1 MKYDERAARRLPW
14 SRKVLVRAVSLW
26 LAMAAIAGCMQPSLA
41 PDGAGMGAR
50 NDEAERIA
58 VELEFWH
65 TYSDLEESVFLGK
78 VLPLFEKQYPHIR
91 VNAVRKYQT
100 DQFKDA
106 LLFAV
111 ADNKQ
116 PDVMRMDIVWV
127 PEFAK
132 KEALSELSRMPGFN
146 AIKDTFIGAL
156 IQTNIYKGGYYG
168 LPVNAN
174 TRAAIYNKNLLEAA
188 GLEGPPSTFEELEEG
203 SERLRA
209 VMPDAYGIGVCCSGG
224 WGMLPY
230 FWSLGGELTDP
241 AYEKASGY
249 LNGEGSRAALNR
261 MKDWMDRGIMSRS
274 ILGEVP
280 GTWDGILKGQL
291 MMIDDAHWFH
301 TVNATGPNKALLED
315 VVIGLFPGSGG
326 GHSALA
332 GGKEGASG
340 SAAGNSNSEGGAPG
354 ISVIGGEN
362 LVLFEG
368 SGHKKEAWD
377 FIRWMTSEEP
387 QRIMAETGLIPTIQ
401 GLENN
406 VTNPLLAPYLEQLK
420 NARPRPPVPNWT
432 AIDEQFARMVE
443 RILAGELPV
452 EEATDRAA
460 AVIDELLKD

>member
-1 MKYDERAARRLPW
+1 MKYNENAARRLQ
-14 SRKVLVRAVSLW
+14 SGAAAFAHSAMLW
-26 LAMAAIAGCMQPSLA
+26 LAVVMIAGCMRPSLA
-41 PDGAGMGAR
+41 PESAGGQAQ
-50 NDEAERIA
+50 NNEAGRYA

-65 TYSDLEESVFLGK
+65 TYSDLEQEVFLNK

-91 VNAVRKYQT
+91 INAVRKYQT
-100 DQFKDA
+100 DQFKDT

-132 KEALSELSRMPGFN
+132 KEALAELSVMPGFN
-146 AIKDTFIGAL
+146 AIKETFIGAL

-174 TRAAIYNKNLLEAA
+174 TRAAIYNKRLLEAA
-188 GLEGPPSTFEELEEG
+188 GLNEPPSTFEELAEA
-203 SERLRA
+203 SERLRS

-241 AYEKASGY
+241 AHAKASGY
-249 LNGEGSRAALNR
+249 LNGEGSRTALAR

-301 TVNATGPNKALLED
+301 TVNATGPNKELLED
-315 VVIGLFPGSGG
+315 VVIGLFPGGG
-326 GHSALA
+326 EQPTSA
-332 GGKEGASG
+332 GT
-340 SAAGNSNSEGGAPG
+340 
-354 ISVIGGEN
+354 SVIGGEN
-362 LVLFEG
+362 LVLFQG
-368 SGHKKEAWD
+368 SEHKQEAWD

-387 QRIMAETGLIPTIQ
+387 QRMMAETGLIPTIQ

-406 VTNPLLAPYLEQLK
+406 VSNRLLAPYLEQLK
-420 NARPRPPVPNWT
+420 NAKPRPPVPNWS
-432 AIDEQFARMVE
+432 AIDEEFARMVE
-443 RILAGELPV
+443 RIMAGEMAV
-452 EEATDRAA
+452 DEATDRAA
-460 AVIDELLKD
+460 ARIDELLKD

>member
-1 MKYDERAARRLPW
+1 MKYDGKAARRLK
-14 SRKVLVRAVSLW
+14 SGAGF
-26 LAMAAIAGCMQPSLA
+26 LAHAALLLLAISMIAGCMRPSLA
-41 PDGAGMGAR
+41 PEGGGGQAR
-50 NDEAERIA
+50 DDEAGRYA

-65 TYSDLEESVFLGK
+65 TYSDLEQEVFLKK

-91 VNAVRKYQT
+91 INAVRKDYT
-100 DQFKDA
+100 DQFKDT

-132 KEALSELSRMPGFN
+132 KEALAELSGMPGFD
-146 AIKDTFIGAL
+146 AIKDTFIGSL
-156 IQTNIYKGGYYG
+156 IQTNMYKGGYYG

-188 GLEGPPSTFEELEEG
+188 GLKGPPSTFEELAEA
-203 SERLRA
+203 SERLRS
-209 VMPDAYGIGVCCSGG
+209 VQPQAYGIGVCCSGG

-241 AYEKASGY
+241 AYSKASGY
-249 LNGEGSRAALNR
+249 LNGEGSRAALTR

-301 TVNATGPNKALLED
+301 TVNATGTNKELLED
-315 VVIGLFPGSGG
+315 VVIGLFPGSAQP
-326 GHSALA
+326 SP
-332 GGKEGASG
+332 ST
-340 SAAGNSNSEGGAPG
+340 G

-368 SGHKKEAWD
+368 SEHKQEAWD

-387 QRIMAETGLIPTIQ
+387 QRVMAETGLIPTIR

-406 VTNPLLAPYLEQLK
+406 MPNKLLAPYLEQLK
-420 NARPRPPVPNWT
+420 NAKPRPPVPNWT
-432 AIDEQFARMVE
+432 AIDEEFARMVE
-443 RILAGELPV
+443 RIMAGEMAV
-452 EEATDRAA
+452 EEATELASSR
-460 AVIDELLKD
+460 IDELLKD

>member
-1 MKYDERAARRLPW
+1 MNDKKSPRSKSTSGAAFLLRAAL
-14 SRKVLVRAVSLW
+14 LW
-26 LAMAAIAGCMQPSLA
+26 LTIVLISGCMRPSLA
-41 PDGAGMGAR
+41 PEGAGGQAR
-50 NDEAERIA
+50 EDESGRYA

-65 TYSDLEESVFLGK
+65 TYSDLEQEVFLGK

-91 VNAVRKYQT
+91 INAVRKDQT
-100 DQFKDA
+100 DQFKDT

-132 KEALSELSRMPGFN
+132 KEALEELSGMPGFETIRD
-146 AIKDTFIGAL
+146 AFIGAL
-156 IQTNIYKGGYYG
+156 IQTNMYKGGYYG

-188 GLEGPPSTFEELEEG
+188 GLGEPPSTFEELEAA
-203 SERLRA
+203 SERLRS
-209 VMPDAYGIGVCCSGG
+209 VSPEAYGIGVCCSGG

-230 FWSLGGELTDP
+230 FWSLGGELTSAD
-241 AYEKASGY
+241 YTKASGY
-249 LNGEGSRAALNR
+249 LNGEGSRAALTR
-261 MKDWMDRGIMSRS
+261 MKDWMDRGLMSRS

-301 TVNATGPNKALLED
+301 TVNATGANKELLEN
-315 VVIGLFPGSGG
+315 VVIGLFPGS
-326 GHSALA
+326 A
-332 GGKEGASG
+332 GQPVPST
-340 SAAGNSNSEGGAPG
+340 G

-368 SGHKKEAWD
+368 SGHKQEAWD

-406 VTNPLLAPYLEQLK
+406 VSSRLLAPYLEQLK
-420 NARPRPPVPNWT
+420 NAKPRPPVPNWT
-432 AIDEQFARMVE
+432 AIDEEFARMVE

-452 EEATDRAA
+452 KEATDRAA
-460 AVIDELLKD
+460 ARIDELLKD